1 MSRGEFKDARK
12 ACGLVTPRPFRWAER
27 YGLDPNPSK
36 PYRAQRFDYEVDDW
50 DEAYQ
55 ILIENQCLSDMELD
69 FDEPEDEELA
79 QNQYDEAYADFH
91 ENGYVELNMYNSLSS
106 VLVYRAD
113 S

>member
-12 ACGLVTPRPFRWAER
+12 ASGLISPRPHRWAER

-36 PYRAQRFDYEVDDW
+36 PYRAQRFEYEVDDW

-69 FDEPEDEELA
+69 FNEPEDEELA
-79 QNQYDEAYADFH
+79 QNQYDEAYAHFH
-91 ENGYVELNMYNSLSS
+91 EHGYVECDMYNSLSS
-106 VLVYRAD
+106 VLVY
-113 S
+113 SSGS